1 MKKKTLVIVESPSK
15 AKTINKYLGSD
26 YNVEASVG
34 HIKDLISY
42 KLGVDI
48 KRGFQPKYALIRGK
62 SQVVKKLKASSASSK
77 SVLIATDPDREGE
90 AIAWHIADEIKS
102 ENPNIKRVLFNEITK
117 SGIERGLKEP
127 REISEKLFMSQQ
139 ARRVMDRLIGYQVS
153 PFLSKVMLNKTTK
166 SLSAGRVQS
175 VALRLICERDNE
187 IKNFVPIDFFN
198 IIAQFENE
206 EKNILKAKLF
216 SYDGKQIKNPEGS
229 GSANTQEEKK
239 QLEKKLLKLHY
250 IESEEKAKVLIERIT
265 KENYKISDV
274 TKKEIKKYPSAPF
287 TTSSL
292 QQEASKRLGFSNK
305 KTMIIAQTL
314 YEGIS
319 LGKEGAVGLIT
330 YMRTDSVR
338 VSPEAQNTARE
349 KILNQYGKT
358 YLPAKSPEY
367 SSKSKN
373 IQDAHEAIRPT
384 NLDYTPEYV
393 SKFLNRD
400 ESKLYEMIYN
410 RFLASQMAPAL
421 IDQTTVTIEG
431 GSFIFK
437 ASGSVVTF
445 NGFMILFED
454 IEEEQNGNDS
464 LQLPEGLKVN
474 QNLELIKAEYL
485 KSQTKPRP
493 YYTEASLIKELDEL
507 GIGRPSTY
515 STIVSTLLEREYVEL
530 NKKVF
535 HPTTLGIE
543 VNNILVQNFPDIF
556 NVVFTAEMEKELDT
570 IAEGE
575 KTYLEVMNNF
585 YAPFHKALHTAEA
598 HIDTDSIK
606 CDLCGA
612 PMVIRVSKKGRFLG
626 CSRYPECKNVKPLPK
641 IEAEKKEKKEL
652 IIAEGIKCEI
662 CGKEMVIREGKYG
675 RFYGCIDYPKCKGIK
690 PISTGVTCPKCK
702 LGELSERISS
712 KTRKKFWACS
722 RYPDCDYLSN
732 YEPVNKK
739 CSNCGN
745 YYLNIHFRKKDN
757 DWEKY
762 YKCPECKA
770 SFDIEEG
777 SDNE

>member
-15 AKTINKYLGSD
+15 AKTINKYLGSE

-34 HIKDLISY
+34 HIKDLITY

-48 KRGFQPKYALIRGK
+48 KRGFQPKYALIKGK
-62 SQVVKKLKASSASSK
+62 GQIVKKLKSSSANAK
-77 SVLIATDPDREGE
+77 NILIATDPDREGE

-117 SGIERGLKEP
+117 SGIEKGLKEP

-153 PFLSKVMLNKTTK
+153 PFLSKAMLSKTTK
-166 SLSAGRVQS
+166 TLSAGRVQS

-187 IKNFVPIDFFN
+187 INNFVPIDFWN
-198 IIAQFENE
+198 IIGQFENDD
-206 EKNILKAKLF
+206 KKIIKAKLYAF
-216 SYDGKQIKNPEGS
+216 DGKQIKNPEGS
-229 GSANTQEEKK
+229 GTANSPDEKK
-239 QLEKKLLKLHY
+239 QLEKKLAKLNF
-250 IESEEKAKVLIERIT
+250 INSEQKAQDLINRIN
-265 KENYKISDV
+265 KEIFSISDIS
-274 TKKEIKKYPSAPF
+274 KKQIKKQPSAPF

-305 KTMIIAQTL
+305 KTMIIAQSL
-314 YEGIS
+314 YEGIN

-338 VSPEAQNTARE
+338 VSPEAQNSARE
-349 KILNQYGKT
+349 IILNHYGKD
-358 YLPAKSPEY
+358 YLPPKPPEF
-367 SSKSKN
+367 SAKSKN

-384 NLDYTPEYV
+384 NLEFTPDYV
-393 SKFLNRD
+393 SKYLNRD

-410 RFLASQMAPAL
+410 RFLASQMSPAL
-421 IDQTTVTIEG
+421 IDQTSITIEG
-431 GSFIFK
+431 GNFVFK

-454 IEEEQNGNDS
+454 LEEEQQNGNDIYT
-464 LQLPEGLKVN
+464 LPEGLKKN
-474 QNLELIKAEYL
+474 QKLDLINADYI

-493 YYTEASLIKELDEL
+493 HYTEASLIKELDEL

-515 STIVSTLLEREYVEL
+515 STIVSTLIEREYVEL

-535 HPTTLGIE
+535 HPTPLGIE
-543 VNNILVQNFPDIF
+543 VNSILVQYFPDIF
-556 NVVFTAEMEKELDT
+556 NIVFTAEMEKELDT
-570 IAEGE
+570 IAEGN

-585 YAPFHKALHTAEA
+585 YAPFHKALHNAESQSNNE
-598 HIDTDSIK
+598 SIK

-626 CSRYPECKNVKPLPK
+626 CSRYPDCKNVKPLPE
-641 IEAEKKEKKEL
+641 IESDKKQTKEFV
-652 IIAEGIKCEI
+652 IAEGIHCDI

-702 LGELSERISS
+702 TGELTERISS
-712 KTRKKFWACS
+712 KTKKKFWACS
-722 RYPDCDYLSN
+722 RFPDCDFLSN

-739 CSNCGN
+739 CLNCGN

-762 YKCPECKA
+762 YRCPECKS
-770 SFDIEEG
+770 SFEIEG
-777 SDNE
+777 

>member
-15 AKTINKYLGSD
+15 AKTINKYLGSE
-26 YNVEASVG
+26 YSVEASVG
-34 HIKDLISY
+34 HIKDLITY

-48 KRGFQPKYALIRGK
+48 KRGFQPKYTLIKGK
-62 SQVVKKLKASSASSK
+62 GQVVKKLKTSSANAK
-77 SVLIATDPDREGE
+77 NVLIATDPDREGE
-90 AIAWHIADEIKS
+90 AIAWHIADEIRS

-117 SGIERGLKEP
+117 SGIEKGLKEP
-127 REISEKLFMSQQ
+127 RDISEKLFMSQQ

-153 PFLSKVMLNKTTK
+153 PFLSKAMLSKTTK

-175 VALRLICERDNE
+175 VALRLICERENE
-187 IKNFVPIDFFN
+187 INNFVPIDFWN
-198 IIAQFENE
+198 IVGQFENDD
-206 EKNILKAKLF
+206 KKTIKAKLY

-229 GSANTQEEKK
+229 GLANTIEEKK
-239 QLEKKLLKLHY
+239 QLDKKLAKLHF
-250 IESEEKAKVLIERIT
+250 INTEEKAKELIERIK
-265 KENYKISDV
+265 KEQYKISDIS
-274 TKKEIKKYPSAPF
+274 KKQIKKQPSAPF

-314 YEGIS
+314 YEGIT

-338 VSPEAQNTARE
+338 VSPEAQNSARE
-349 KILNQYGKT
+349 KIQNQYGKD
-358 YLPAKSPEY
+358 YLPPKPPEFA
-367 SSKSKN
+367 SKSKN
-373 IQDAHEAIRPT
+373 VQDAHEAIRPT
-384 NLDYTPEYV
+384 NLTYTPDYV

-421 IDQTTVTIEG
+421 IDQTTITIEG
-431 GSFIFK
+431 GSFVFK
-437 ASGSVVTF
+437 TSGSVVAF

-464 LQLPEGLKVN
+464 LQLPEGLTKD
-474 QNLELIKAEYL
+474 QNLNLLNVDYI

-493 YYTEASLIKELDEL
+493 HYTEASLIKELDEL

-515 STIVSTLLEREYVEL
+515 STIVSTLIEREYVEL
-530 NKKVF
+530 QKKIF
-535 HPTTLGIE
+535 HPTPLGIE
-543 VNNILVQNFPDIF
+543 VNEILIKNFPDIF
-556 NVVFTAEMEKELDT
+556 NIVFTAEMEKDLDT

-585 YAPFHKALHTAEA
+585 YAPFHKALHIAESQ
-598 HIDTDSIK
+598 TESESIK

-626 CSRYPECKNVKPLPK
+626 CSRYPDCKNVKPLPE
-641 IEAEKKEKKEL
+641 IETDKKAKKEL
-652 IIAEGIKCEI
+652 IIAEGIHCDI

-690 PISTGVTCPKCK
+690 PISSGVTCPKCK
-702 LGELSERISS
+702 EGELTERIST
-712 KTRKKFWACS
+712 KTKRKFWACS
-722 RYPDCDYLSN
+722 RYPDCEYLSN
-732 YEPVNKK
+732 NEPVNKK
-739 CSNCGN
+739 CENCG
-745 YYLNIHFRKKDN
+745 YPILFIHFRKKDN
-757 DWEKY
+757 EWEKY
-762 YKCPECKA
+762 YKCPECKT
-770 SFDIEEG
+770 SFDIEG
-777 SDNE
+777 